1 MVIHGTF
8 LSDERERN
16 ILLIIKMK
24 KKILAV
30 LLCAV
35 MVLSM
40 IACGGNNEEKD
51 SNKENSSNETDGQD
65 AQKEDDKELAEI
77 TFVLDWTPNTNHTGL
92 YVAQAKG
99 YFEEAGLRVNIVQPP
114 EDGATVLVAGG
125 GAQFGVDFQEYLAP
139 AFATDDPMPVTA
151 VAAII
156 QHNTSGFISLKENGI
171 ESPKNMEGYTYATWD
186 MDIEKAILK
195 YIMEKDGGDY
205 SKLKM
210 IPSTVNDVITAL
222 QTDVDLV
229 WIYYAWDGIATKV
242 QGVETNYI
250 NLADVDKALD
260 FYSPVIIANNDY
272 LESNPDQAKAFLNAV
287 KKGYE
292 YAMENPEDAAKILC
306 EAAPE
311 LDIEIVTE
319 SQKWLADKYQED
331 AASWGMIDGER
342 WDGFYQWLYDKG
354 VITQE
359 IPDGMGYSNEYLD
372 GTVQP

>member
-1 MVIHGTF
+1 
-8 LSDERERN
+8 
-16 ILLIIKMK
+16 MK

-35 MVLSM
+35 MVLGM
-40 IACGGNNEEKD
+40 TACGGNNEEKD
-51 SNKENSSNETDGQD
+51 SNKENSNNETDGQD

-99 YFEEAGLRVNIVQPP
+99 YFEEAGLTVNIVQPP

-139 AFATDDPMPVTA
+139 AFATDDPLPVTA

-171 ESPKNMEGYTYATWD
+171 ESPKNMEGFTYATWD

-210 IPSTVNDVITAL
+210 IPSTVTDVITAL

-250 NLADVDKALD
+250 NLADVDEALD

-331 AASWGMIDGER
+331 AASWGLIDGER
-342 WDGFYQWLYDKG
+342 WDGFYQWLYDTG

-359 IPDGMGYSNEYLD
+359 IPDGMGYSNEYLEANGAD
-372 GTVQP
+372 